1 MQKLPSVNIIIL
13 NWNGLKNT
21 VECIQSLQRIDYPDF
36 SVMIVDNGSSDGSEA
51 RIRDQFPEHTLII
64 NSENIGFSAGNNI
77 GIQRSLKDGAKYV
90 LLLNND
96 TEVAPDFLRIL
107 VETVEADPR
116 IGAAGPIIYYHEQPQ
131 TVWSAGGNLDWSGR
145 AQMIGLNEIDS
156 GQFAGSYQDVDFVSG
171 CALLVKTTVLERVGM
186 LDERFFNY
194 FEETEWCVRIR
205 RSGYRIVNAPN
216 ARIWH
221 KIPLD
226 ARESSPIVHY
236 YMTRNRLLFLKT
248 VDAGPLAFMYTL
260 FAEYMRTL
268 LSWSL
273 RPKWRSK
280 RRHRDMMFRA
290 IVDASLGRWGR
301 YSAKNL

>member
-13 NWNGLKNT
+13 NWNGLKDT
-21 VECIQSLQRIDYPDF
+21 VECIQSLQRIDYPAF
-36 SVMIVDNGSSDGSEA
+36 SVMIVDNGSSGGSEA

-221 KIPLD
+221 KIPH
-226 ARESSPIVHY
+226 AYI
-236 YMTRNRLLFLKT
+236 
-248 VDAGPLAFMYTL
+248 A
-260 FAEYMRTL
+260 
-268 LSWSL
+268 
-273 RPKWRSK
+273 
-280 RRHRDMMFRA
+280 
-290 IVDASLGRWGR
+290 
-301 YSAKNL
+301 